1 MKIINRS
8 LKYLLLSLLAFFL
21 LSPLHVI
28 AEEGE
33 SVELNYVA
41 LGDSLAAGFLNK
53 TDPPLYEIGNG
64 YPFFIKQGIE
74 AEMGYGI
81 NLTNRGIGG
90 YTTEDDRIQV
100 EYDLV
105 VQAQIEATCFRSLDA
120 GANDLLGAVDIGAI
134 DMSDPESMEAA
145 LQDAMA
151 ALSQVE
157 ENMDVILNKITEL
170 NPDAPIYVMGYYNAL
185 PYLEDMQEIVVMII
199 GMLNDTIYDVTSNYE
214 ASYVPTFAA
223 YEGNY
228 ELYLPNPN
236 NIHPTEEGYEV
247 IADLFLEQI
256 IPNLEPVEDPDIEAP
271 VITLIGDNPLEIE
284 VGELYEEQGATAED
298 NRDGDVTDH
307 IDITGDVNTAE
318 NGEYIVTYT
327 VVDEAGNEAT
337 ITRTVHVIE
346 VDLPD
351 PEPGEDGEDGE
362 DGKDGTDG
370 KDGADGTDGKAG
382 ADGTDGKAGADGT
395 DGKAGA
401 DGTDGKAGADGT
413 DGKGGA
419 DGTDGKAGEDGTD
432 GKAGAG
438 GKDHQNGVTGEVAGA
453 EGAIKSV
460 KSGNGEHVQTIQGQ
474 KEVLASDAGSR
485 SDQGGQLP
493 HTATNIYL
501 LLVIG
506 TLLFGTGVFIKR
518 ITRRELTRTKTL

>member
-90 YTTEDDRIQV
+90 YTTEDVRIQV

-105 VQAQIEATCFRSLDA
+105 VQAQIESADFITLDA

-228 ELYLPNPN
+228 ELYLPNLN
-236 NIHPTEEGYEV
+236 NIHQTEEGYEV

-413 DGKGGA
+413 DGKAGA
-419 DGTDGKAGEDGTD
+419 DGTD

-438 GKDHQNGVTGEVAGA
+438 GQDHQNGVTGEVAGA

>member
-90 YTTEDDRIQV
+90 YTTEDVRIQV

-105 VQAQIEATCFRSLDA
+105 VQAQIESADFITLDA

-214 ASYVPTFAA
+214 ASYVPTFVA

-228 ELYLPNPN
+228 GLYLPNPN

-247 IADLFLEQI
+247 IAELFLEQI
-256 IPNLEPVEDPDIEAP
+256 IPNLEPVEDPDIEP
-271 VITLIGDNPLEIE
+271 PLLTLIGDNPLEIE
-284 VGELYEEQGATAED
+284 VGEIYEEQGATAID
-298 NRDGDVTDH
+298 HVDGD
-307 IDITGDVNTAE
+307 ITNQIEIMGDVNTAE
-318 NGEYIVTYT
+318 VGEYIVTYT

-337 ITRTVHVIE
+337 ITRVVHIIE
-346 VDLPD
+346 AKSPD
-351 PEPGEDGEDGE
+351 PQPGADGEDGE
-362 DGKDGTDG
+362 DGIDGEDG
-370 KDGADGTDGKAG
+370 EDGADGTDGEV
-382 ADGTDGKAGADGT
+382 GTDGKD
-395 DGKAGA
+395 
-401 DGTDGKAGADGT
+401 
-413 DGKGGA
+413 
-419 DGTDGKAGEDGTD
+419 GEDGID
-432 GKAGAG
+432 GKEGAG
-438 GKDHQNGVTGEVAGA
+438 GQDYQNGVKGEVVG
-453 EGAIKSV
+453 EKGAIKPV
-460 KSGNGEHVQTIQGQ
+460 KSGNKERVQTIRDD
-474 KEVLASDAGSR
+474 KVLLASDAGST
-485 SDQGGQLP
+485 SDQGDQLP

-501 LLVIG
+501 LLLIG
-506 TLLFGTGVFIKR
+506 SLLCGVDR
-518 ITRRELTRTKTL
+518 

>member
-1 MKIINRS
+1 MI
-8 LKYLLLSLLAFFL
+8 
-21 LSPLHVI
+21 
-28 AEEGE
+28 
-33 SVELNYVA
+33 
-41 LGDSLAAGFLNK
+41 
-53 TDPPLYEIGNG
+53 
-64 YPFFIKQGIE
+64 
-74 AEMGYGI
+74 YGI
-81 NLTNRGIGG
+81 NLWILGIGG

-105 VQAQIEATCFRSLDA
+105 VQAQIESADFITLDA

-214 ASYVPTFAA
+214 ASYVPTFVA

-228 ELYLPNPN
+228 GLYLPNPN

-307 IDITGDVNTAE
+307 IDITGDVNTTE

-362 DGKDGTDG
+362 DGTDGEDGEDGIDGKDGEEGTDG
-370 KDGADGTDGKAG
+370 KY
-382 ADGTDGKAGADGT
+382 
-395 DGKAGA
+395 
-401 DGTDGKAGADGT
+401 
-413 DGKGGA
+413 
-419 DGTDGKAGEDGTD
+419 GEDGID
-432 GKAGAG
+432 GKDGEDGIDGKEGAG
-438 GKDHQNGVTGEVAGA
+438 GQDYQNGVKGEVVG
-453 EGAIKSV
+453 EKGAIKPV
-460 KSGNGEHVQTIQGQ
+460 KSGNKEHVQTIRDD
-474 KEVLASDAGSR
+474 KVVLASDAGST
-485 SDQGGQLP
+485 SDQGDQLP

-501 LLVIG
+501 LLLIG
-506 TLLFGTGVFIKR
+506 SLLFGVGVFIKR
-518 ITRRELTRTKTL
+518 LTRRGVAD